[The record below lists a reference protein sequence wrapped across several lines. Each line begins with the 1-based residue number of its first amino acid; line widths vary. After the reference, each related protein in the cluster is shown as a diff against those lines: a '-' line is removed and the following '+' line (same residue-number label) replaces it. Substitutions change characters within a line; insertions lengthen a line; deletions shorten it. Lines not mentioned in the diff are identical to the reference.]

1 MRNYL
6 EQIITLQ
13 TFMKSRDIPY
23 IMFNSLYDV
32 IKHDS
37 FSKDNE
43 YYLDGTNQIMWDDLV
58 DKTFF
63 INLYLWI

>member
-37 FSKDNE
+37 
-43 YYLDGTNQIMWDDLV
+43 QRQ
-58 DKTFF
+58 
-63 INLYLWI
+63 